1 MFHRHHICSMHPST
15 HTSKHMGWHC
25 TPGTTA
31 EASLRVKSCI
41 AVPSTDS
48 MPIQPTQVY
57 RKGDQISAISN
68 SLWALNLSIPLGNSA
83 LLFCVSS
90 YHNAD
95 SVPLL
100 ICNMFYFSCKKKK
113 KKKCFAFYP
122 VRVPVLLLAFTFS
135 LYCTVTPFCKMV
147 LIADWAPVFWLLC
160 TLITCFFICSTAGAK
175 TWCPCIP
182 QTLASWRQIGSV

>member
-1 MFHRHHICSMHPST
+1 MHHICSMHPST
-15 HTSKHMGWHC
+15 HTSKHVGWHC
-25 TPGTTA
+25 T
-31 EASLRVKSCI
+31 EYQELQQRQASGWN
-41 AVPSTDS
+41 P
-48 MPIQPTQVY
+48 
-57 RKGDQISAISN
+57 
-68 SLWALNLSIPLGNSA
+68 A
-83 LLFCVSS
+83 LLYLPQTLSPSNPLRFIRKETKSLPFQIHFGLWTCQSHWETVLCSS
-90 YHNAD
+90 VFPATTM
-95 SVPLL
+95 L
-100 ICNMFYFSCKKKK
+100 ILFHCWFVIFYFSCKKK

-135 LYCTVTPFCKMV
+135 LYCIVTPFCKMV

>member
-1 MFHRHHICSMHPST
+1 MLHVHHTCSVHPT
-15 HTSKHMGWHC
+15 HTHIQAHGLALHW

-48 MPIQPTQVY
+48 MPILPTQVY
-57 RKGDQISAISN
+57 QKGDQISAISN
-68 SLWALNLSIPLGNSA
+68 LFWALNLSIPLGNSA
-83 LLFCVSS
+83 LLFCISS

-113 KKKCFAFYP
+113 K
-122 VRVPVLLLAFTFS
+122 RNVLLFTLWEFLCYCLLS
-135 LYCTVTPFCKMV
+135 HFHCICTVTPFCKMV
-147 LIADWAPVFWLLC
+147 LIADWAPVSWLLC
-160 TLITCFFICSTAGAK
+160 TPITCFFICSTAVPKPGTHAFHK
-175 TWCPCIP
+175 LLP
-182 QTLASWRQIGSV
+182 LGGR